1 MTAPPSLGKLAQKQL
16 RKFIHLKIFSLYILI
31 WVLIQATSELL
42 VHKRKA
48 FDKILNLHKP
58 IKRKSLP

>member
-1 MTAPPSLGKLAQKQL
+1 MTPPSLGKLAQKQL

-31 WVLIQATSELL
+31 WGLIQATTFELL

>member
-31 WVLIQATSELL
+31 WVLIQATFELL